1 MSYNLI
7 LKPTR
12 RKRAVQ
18 AAHVDK
24 RNGTKAN
31 GKSNSLSY
39 IAEEHRL
46 LHPKPLRNWAEVN
59 SSKIE
64 AINNPGPSGEAALLR
79 ALHFQRYSKDAAK
92 FSEAM
97 SAESVTWRRRRS

>member
-1 MSYNLI
+1 MSNNLI
-7 LKPTR
+7 LKQTR

-18 AAHVDK
+18 VAHVDK

-31 GKSNSLSY
+31 NNSNSLPY

-46 LHPKPLRNWAEVN
+46 LHPKPLKNWAEVN

-79 ALHFQRYSKDAAK
+79 ALHFQRYSKDAKK
-92 FSEAM
+92 FSEALA
-97 SAESVTWRRRRS
+97 AESQTWRRWK